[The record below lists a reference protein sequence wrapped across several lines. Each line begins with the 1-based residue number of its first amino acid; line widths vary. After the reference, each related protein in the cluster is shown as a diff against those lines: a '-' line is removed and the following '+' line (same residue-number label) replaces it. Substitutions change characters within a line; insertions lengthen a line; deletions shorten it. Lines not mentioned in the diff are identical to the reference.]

1 MLREL
6 AVLLLDA
13 FVQGF
18 AGLLFFRFLLQW
30 LRAPMRNPAGEFIMA
45 LSDWIVLPTR
55 RHIPAWQGLD
65 SASLVLAYAVEML
78 YLGLL
83 LTVEG
88 ASFSLLGLL
97 VWSVVKLLVMAVY
110 LLIIALLVQAV
121 LSWTNPHTPLA
132 PLLNAITQRF
142 LDPIRRVIPLVGSID
157 LSPLILLLICQIT
170 LMIPLRIL
178 DDIARRLM

>member
-1 MLREL
+1 MFREL

-30 LRAPMRNPAGEFIMA
+30 LRAPMRNSAGEFIMA
-45 LSDWIVLPTR
+45 LTDWVVLPVR
-55 RHIPAWQGLD
+55 RQIPALYGLD
-65 SASLVLAYAVEML
+65 SASLLLAYGVEVL

-88 ASFSLLGLL
+88 AGFSLPGLL
-97 VWSVVKLLVMAVY
+97 LLAVVKLMVMAVY
-110 LLIIALLVQAV
+110 LLIVALLVQAV
-121 LSWTNPHTPLA
+121 LSWTSPHTSLA

-142 LDPIRRVIPLVGSID
+142 LTPLRRGIPMVGNID
-157 LSPLILLLICQIT
+157 LSPLILLLICQIV

-178 DDIARRLM
+178 ADIAQRLM

>member
-30 LRAPMRNPAGEFIMA
+30 LRAPMRNSAGEFIMA
-45 LSDWIVLPTR
+45 LTDWVVLPVR
-55 RHIPAWQGLD
+55 RHIPALHGLD
-65 SASLVLAYAVEML
+65 SASLLLAYGVEVL

-88 ASFSLLGLL
+88 SGFAFLGLL
-97 VWSVVKLLVMAVY
+97 VLAIVKLMVMAVY
-110 LLIIALLVQAV
+110 LLIVALLVQAV

-142 LDPIRRVIPLVGSID
+142 LAPIRRIIPLVGSID
-157 LSPLILLLICQIT
+157 LSPLVLLIICQIILIVPIQFLNNLALH
-170 LMIPLRIL
+170 LM
-178 DDIARRLM
+178 

>member
-30 LRAPMRNPAGEFIMA
+30 LRAPLRNSAGEFIMA
-45 LSDWIVLPTR
+45 LTDWVVLPAR
-55 RHIPAWQGLD
+55 RHIPAWHGLD
-65 SASLVLAYAVEML
+65 SASLLLAYGVEIL

-83 LTVEG
+83 LTVQG
-88 ASFSLLGLL
+88 AGVSPQGLL
-97 VWSVVKLLVMAVY
+97 VWAVVKLMVMAVY
-110 LLIIALLVQAV
+110 LLMAALLVQAI

-142 LDPIRRVIPLVGSID
+142 LAPIRRVIPLMGGID
-157 LSPLILLLICQIT
+157 LSPLVLLVVCQAALI
-170 LMIPLRIL
+170 IP
-178 DDIARRLM
+178 IALLNNLALRLM

>member
-55 RHIPAWQGLD
+55 RHIPAWRGLD
-65 SASLVLAYAVEML
+65 SASLILAYAVEIL

-88 ASFSLLGLL
+88 MSFAILGLL
-97 VWSVVKLLVMAVY
+97 IWAIVKLLVMAVY

-170 LMIPLRIL
+170 LMIPLRML
-178 DDIARRLM
+178 GDIARRLM

>member
-30 LRAPMRNPAGEFIMA
+30 LRAPMRNSAGEFIMA
-45 LSDWIVLPTR
+45 LTDWIVLPTR
-55 RHIPAWQGLD
+55 RHIPAWRGLD
-65 SASLVLAYAVEML
+65 SASLVLAYAVEIL

-83 LTVEG
+83 LNVEG
-88 ASFSLLGLL
+88 AGFSLTGLL
-97 VWSVVKLLVMAVY
+97 LLAVVKLMVMAVY
-110 LLIIALLVQAV
+110 LLIVALLVQAV

-142 LDPIRRVIPLVGSID
+142 LAPLRRVIPMVGNFD
-157 LSPLILLLICQIT
+157 LSPLILLLICQIV

-178 DDIARRLM
+178 ADIAQRLM